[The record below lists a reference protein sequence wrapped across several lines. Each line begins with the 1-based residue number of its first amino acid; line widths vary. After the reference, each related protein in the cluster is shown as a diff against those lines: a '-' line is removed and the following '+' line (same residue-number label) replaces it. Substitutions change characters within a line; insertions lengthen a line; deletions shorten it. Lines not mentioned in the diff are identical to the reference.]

1 MHSPLWL
8 LYFGENNDIG
18 IPDNLMITN
27 TSADAAPIAHRPV
40 ILFACMLAMFMSAIE
55 ATIVATAMPTIISDL
70 GGFSLLGWVFSVYL
84 LAQAITIPI
93 YGRLADLYGRK
104 PVFFFGATLFLLGSI
119 LCGFSTNMYWL
130 IAFRLLQGLGA
141 GAIMPIATTIIG
153 DIYSATER
161 PKVMGYLSSVWGVS
175 AILGPLLGAFIVQ
188 HLSWALVFWVNLPIG
203 LLAMFFLGRYLPDFK
218 QGRKHALDLAG
229 TAWLTIFVAALL
241 LSLLQAEMLGWWV
254 MPLLVL
260 ALLALILLIRQ
271 ERRAP
276 EPLFPLALWQ
286 NRVIIAGNIGGVA
299 IGAAMMG
306 ISAFLPTFIQGV
318 KGGTPLEAGTTLAL
332 MSIGWPLAS
341 ALSGRL
347 MLLTS
352 YRTTAL
358 LGALLL
364 AAGGFILLMLQ
375 PVGGLLWGR
384 VAAFIIGVGM
394 GLCNTTFLVSVQNA
408 AHYSIRGIATAC
420 TVFTRMVGS
429 AIGTAILGATLNIN
443 LHLRLP
449 DASDPLQ
456 QLMDPSV
463 RNAMQ
468 PDVLSHLTDLVA
480 ASLHWVFLV
489 SALISLFALGAAML
503 IPASHRPQSEAEEAK
518 QA

>member
-1 MHSPLWL
+1 MT
-8 LYFGENNDIG
+8 N
-18 IPDNLMITN
+18 N
-27 TSADAAPIAHRPV
+27 TSLTPIAHRPL
-40 ILFACMLAMFMSAIE
+40 ILIACMLAMFMSAIE
-55 ATIVATAMPTIISDL
+55 ATIVATAMPTIIADL
-70 GGFSLLGWVFSVYL
+70 GGFSLLSWVFSVYL

-104 PVFFFGATLFLLGSI
+104 RVFFFGATLFLLGSI
-119 LCGFSTNMYWL
+119 LCGFSPNMYWL

-141 GAIMPIATTIIG
+141 GAIMPIASTIVG

-175 AILGPLLGAFIVQ
+175 AIIGPLLGAFIVQ
-188 HLSWALVFWVNLPIG
+188 HLPWALVFWVNLPIG
-203 LLAMFFLGRYLPDFK
+203 LLAMLFLGRYLPSH
-218 QGRKHALDLAG
+218 QQVRQHVLDLAG
-229 TAWLTIFVAALL
+229 TAWLTIFVSALL
-241 LSLLQAEMLGWWV
+241 LALLQAETLGWWV
-254 MPLLVL
+254 VPMLAIAVFSLV
-260 ALLALILLIRQ
+260 LLIRQ

-286 NRVIIAGNIGGVA
+286 SRVIVAGNIGGVA

-318 KGGTPLEAGTTLAL
+318 MGGTPLEAGTTLAL

-364 AAGGFILLMLQ
+364 LAGGMILLLLQ
-375 PVGGLLWGR
+375 PVGSLLWGR
-384 VAAFIIGVGM
+384 VAAFMVGAGM

-408 AHYSIRGIATAC
+408 AHFSIRGIATAG
-420 TVFTRMVGS
+420 TVFTRMIGS
-429 AIGTAILGATLNIN
+429 AIGTAILGATLNLN
-443 LHLRLP
+443 LQWRLP
-449 DASDPLQ
+449 ETTDPLQ
-456 QLMDPSV
+456 QLMEPTV
-463 RNAMQ
+463 RYAMR
-468 PDVLSHLTDLVA
+468 PDALAALTEQVA
-480 ASLHWVFLV
+480 ASLHWVFLI
-489 SALISLFALGAAML
+489 SALISLFALAAAML
-503 IPASHRPQSEAEEAK
+503 IPADCRPQGEEVE

>member
-1 MHSPLWL
+1 MT
-8 LYFGENNDIG
+8 
-18 IPDNLMITN
+18 TN
-27 TSADAAPIAHRPV
+27 ASSAPVAHRPL
-40 ILFACMLAMFMSAIE
+40 ILIACMLAMFMSAIE
-55 ATIVATAMPTIISDL
+55 ATIVATAMPTIIGDL

-104 PVFFFGATLFLLGSI
+104 RIFFFGATLFLLGSI
-119 LCGFSTNMYWL
+119 LCGFSPNMYWL
-130 IAFRLLQGLGA
+130 IGFRLLQGLGA

-175 AILGPLLGAFIVQ
+175 AIIGPLLGAFIVQ
-188 HLSWALVFWVNLPIG
+188 HLPWALVFWVNLPIG
-203 LLAMFFLGRYLPDFK
+203 LLAMFFLGRYLPAR
-218 QGRKHALDLAG
+218 QQVRQHALDLAG
-229 TAWLTIFVAALL
+229 TAWLTVFVAALL
-241 LSLLQAEMLGWWV
+241 LALLQAEMLGWWV
-254 MPLLVL
+254 VP
-260 ALLALILLIRQ
+260 LLALAAVSLMLLVHQ

-276 EPLFPLALWQ
+276 EPLFPLALWKS
-286 NRVIIAGNIGGVA
+286 RVIVAGNIGGVA

-341 ALSGRL
+341 TLSGRL

-364 AAGGFILLMLQ
+364 VAGGLILLLLQ
-375 PVGGLLWGR
+375 PIGGLLWGR
-384 VAAFIIGVGM
+384 VAAFMVGAGM

-408 AHYSIRGIATAC
+408 AHFSIRGIATAC

-443 LHLRLP
+443 LQLRLP
-449 DASDPLQ
+449 QTIDPLQ
-456 QLMDPSV
+456 RLMEPAARD
-463 RNAMQ
+463 AMQ
-468 PDVLSHLTDLVA
+468 PDALADLTEQVA
-480 ASLHWVFLV
+480 ASLHWVFLI

-503 IPASHRPQSEAEEAK
+503 IPARHRPQGEGEEAE

>member
-1 MHSPLWL
+1 MTNNLSP
-8 LYFGENNDIG
+8 
-18 IPDNLMITN
+18 T
-27 TSADAAPIAHRPV
+27 PIAHRPL
-40 ILFACMLAMFMSAIE
+40 ILVACMLAMFMSAIE
-55 ATIVATAMPTIISDL
+55 ATIVATAMPTIIGDL
-70 GGFSLLGWVFSVYL
+70 GGFSLLGWVFAVYL
-84 LAQAITIPI
+84 MTQAITIPI

-104 PVFFFGATLFLLGSI
+104 RIFFFGASLFLLGSV
-119 LCGFSTNMYWL
+119 LCGFSPNMYWL
-130 IAFRLLQGLGA
+130 IGFRLLQGLGA

-153 DIYSATER
+153 DIYTATER
-161 PKVMGYLSSVWGVS
+161 PKVMGYISSVWGVS
-175 AILGPLLGAFIVQ
+175 AIIGPLLGAFIVQ
-188 HLSWALVFWVNLPIG
+188 HLPWALVFWVNLPIG
-203 LLAMFFLGRYLPDFK
+203 LLAMFFLGRYLPAR
-218 QGRKHALDLAG
+218 QQVRQHALDLVG
-229 TAWLTIFVAALL
+229 TAWLTLFVTALL
-241 LSLLQAEMLGWWV
+241 LALLQAEMLGWWV
-254 MPLLVL
+254 VPLLGVAL
-260 ALLALILLIRQ
+260 VALLRLIRQ

-286 NRVIIAGNIGGVA
+286 NRVIVAGNIGGVV

-341 ALSGRL
+341 TLSGRL

-364 AAGGFILLMLQ
+364 VSGGLILLLLQ
-375 PVGGLLWGR
+375 PSGGLLWGR
-384 VAAFIIGVGM
+384 LAAFMVGAGM

-408 AHYSIRGIATAC
+408 AHFSIRGIATAC
-420 TVFTRMVGS
+420 TVFTRMMGS

-443 LHLRLP
+443 LQMRLP
-449 DASDPLQ
+449 ETVDPVQ
-456 QLMDPSV
+456 QLMDPAA
-463 RNAMQ
+463 RNAML
-468 PDVLSHLTDLVA
+468 PEALAGLTQQVA

-489 SALISLFALGAAML
+489 SALLSLFALAAAML
-503 IPASHRPQSEAEEAK
+503 IPARRRPQGEGEEVE

>member
-1 MHSPLWL
+1 MTTQVSFTPVARRPL
-8 LYFGENNDIG
+8 
-18 IPDNLMITN
+18 
-27 TSADAAPIAHRPV
+27 
-40 ILFACMLAMFMSAIE
+40 ILIACMLAMFMSAIE
-55 ATIVATAMPTIISDL
+55 ATIVATAMPTIIGDL

-104 PVFFFGATLFLLGSI
+104 RIFFFGATLFLLGSI
-119 LCGFSTNMYWL
+119 LCGFSQNMYWL

-161 PKVMGYLSSVWGVS
+161 PKVMGYISSVWGVS
-175 AILGPLLGAFIVQ
+175 AIIGPLLGAFIVQ
-188 HLSWALVFWVNLPIG
+188 HLPWALVFWVNLPIG
-203 LLAMFFLGRYLPDFK
+203 LLAMFFLGRYLPAH
-218 QGRKHALDLAG
+218 QQVRQHALDLAG
-229 TAWLTIFVAALL
+229 TAWLTIFVSTLL
-241 LSLLQAEMLGWWV
+241 LALLQAEMLGVWV
-254 MPLLVL
+254 LPLLVFSL
-260 ALLALILLIRQ
+260 VSLIMLIRQ

-276 EPLFPLALWQ
+276 EPLFPIELWQ
-286 NRVIIAGNIGGVA
+286 NRVIIAGNIGGIA

-341 ALSGRL
+341 TLSGRL

-364 AAGGFILLMLQ
+364 VVGGLILLLLQ
-375 PVGGLLWGR
+375 PTGGLLWGR
-384 VAAFIIGVGM
+384 VAAFMVGAGM

-408 AHYSIRGIATAC
+408 AHFSIRGIATAC

-429 AIGTAILGATLNIN
+429 AIGTAILGAALNIN
-443 LHLRLP
+443 LQMRLP
-449 DASDPLQ
+449 QTDDPLQ
-456 QLMDPSV
+456 QLMDPAL
-463 RNAMQ
+463 RHALQ
-468 PDVLSHLTDLVA
+468 PDALVFITAQVA
-480 ASLHWVFLV
+480 ASLHWVFLT
-489 SALISLFALGAAML
+489 SALISLFALAAAML
-503 IPASHRPQSEAEEAK
+503 IPARHRPQGEGEEAK
-518 QA
+518 QT